1 VVCVRVQPRRAPSLC
16 VRLAAAYIRLRTCHS
31 GLFSAQ
37 QAPSDNLSLCPL
49 LLITTE
55 PNHTMG
61 DPTFDCFFSKTI
73 NTSTMTAT
81 PLSPPR
87 TDAVP
92 ATIKMEQLEVF
103 DASSPRESV
112 MSIAEPSSTPASSSS
127 TTDAKSV
134 KKRKS
139 WGQVLPEPKTSLPP
153 RKRAKT
159 EDEKEQRRIER
170 VKRNRLAAHNSR
182 ERKRQ
187 EYEVL
192 QDQKDRMELE
202 VKRCQLQMAQ
212 MRAELMFYRQKYPGE
227 APSTVFDLST
237 PATTNSTTDDVATIC
252 PAQTSTQLTSPM
264 SMSMDSFDSPRE
276 DSYQPETPPS
286 NFEAHPEFDSTQYSA
301 AVLCDLQC
309 QSISGAASPSL
320 AAILAYLTLFHL
332 TLPSMRSLLSWTT
345 SSPSTRSPKAP
356 LWQQLAPWNPLWAW
370 LILQATSLVR
380 PSTATTPSPPLMD
393 LPMALMQ
400 SSLICRVP
408 LARLWSATGLS
419 QRRTSV
425 DDMIAKPHEVTNGV
439 GFVDGVPGVRRVK
452 STQHRQLGWRKHA
465 GLLGQEPW
473 ARSHSVSQRAL
484 RAAG

>member
-1 VVCVRVQPRRAPSLC
+1 
-16 VRLAAAYIRLRTCHS
+16 
-31 GLFSAQ
+31 
-37 QAPSDNLSLCPL
+37 
-49 LLITTE
+49 
-55 PNHTMG
+55 MG
-61 DPTFDCFFSKTI
+61 DPAFHSFFSKTI

-81 PLSPPR
+81 PLSPPP
-87 TDAVP
+87 TDAVS

-112 MSIAEPSSTPASSSS
+112 TSIVDSSS
-127 TTDAKSV
+127 TTAPSTSNPDAKSV

-192 QDQKDRMELE
+192 QDQKDQMELE
-202 VKRCQLQMAQ
+202 VKRCQLQLAQ
-212 MRAELMFYRQKYPGE
+212 LRAELMFYRQKYPGE
-227 APSTVFDLST
+227 TPPTVFDLST
-237 PATTNSTTDDVATIC
+237 PTTVAATATTTSTTTADDLATVC

-286 NFEAHPEFDSTQYSA
+286 NFETSPDFDSTQYSA
-301 AVLCDLQC
+301 VVLCDLQC
-309 QSISGAASPSL
+309 QSTSGAASLSL
-320 AAILAYLTLFHL
+320 AAIVAYLTLFHL
-332 TLPSMRSLLSWTT
+332 TLPSMKSLLSWTT
-345 SSPSTRSPKAP
+345 SSPSTRSQRALLQQP
-356 LWQQLAPWNPLWAW
+356 LAQWNLLWAW
-370 LILQATSLVR
+370 LTLQSTSLVR
-380 PSTATTPSPPLMD
+380 PSTATTPSQPLMG

-408 LARLWSATGLS
+408 LARPWSATGLS
-419 QRRTSV
+419 QLSSSTN
-425 DDMIAKPHEVTNGV
+425 DIIAKPHEVMNDVGSVGGV
-439 GFVDGVPGVRRVK
+439 LGVRLEA
-452 STQHRQLGWRKHA
+452 TQRRQFRRRKHT
-465 GLLGQEPW
+465 GLRGREHW
-473 ARSHSVSQRAL
+473 ARSRLASQRIL
-484 RAAG
+484 RVA